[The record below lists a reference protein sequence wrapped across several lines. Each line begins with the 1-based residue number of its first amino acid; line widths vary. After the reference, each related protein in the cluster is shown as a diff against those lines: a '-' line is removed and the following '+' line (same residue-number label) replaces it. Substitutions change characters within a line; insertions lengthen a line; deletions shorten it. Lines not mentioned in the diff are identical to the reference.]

1 MKQTQLS
8 SIVLKFH
15 QIVRHQLLGLQ
26 HGPVLLSK
34 QGHEGQGCMYILLQ
48 LLLFARCTN
57 AANAVSAFSLMA
69 RKGQSGLFTST
80 CSCPFCNQAFTQ
92 FVSCWCRADTAER
105 NLAATQDS
113 LADSRQSLETLQT
126 HHSALKQHLERAEL
140 HSQDSATQAREFAA
154 RVKELSADKEALVS
168 ELVTVNKSAAHMKQ
182 DFKCLVKCLKGS
194 EPLQAITALLE
205 EAESDSGVKARS
217 SELMWVMK
225 RLCDH
230 FKQSSGTVY

>member
-1 MKQTQLS
+1 MQQMLFLLFCMFYFWLATWLVHSKLQLS
-8 SIVLKFH
+8 FLTLDLQSSFH
-15 QIVRHQLLGLQ
+15 T
-26 HGPVLLSK
+26 
-34 QGHEGQGCMYILLQ
+34 IL
-48 LLLFARCTN
+48 
-57 AANAVSAFSLMA
+57 
-69 RKGQSGLFTST
+69 
-80 CSCPFCNQAFTQ
+80 
-92 FVSCWCRADTAER
+92 VSCCCRADTAER
-105 NLAATQDS
+105 NLAAAQDS
-113 LADSRQSLETLQT
+113 LADSRQSLDTLQT
-126 HHSALKQHLERAEL
+126 HHSSVKQHLERAEL

-205 EAESDSGVKARS
+205 EAESDSGAKARS

-230 FKQSSGTVY
+230 FKQSSGTVYQHSGRAQIRLSSCTSDVIRNSNFAVCIDCSMRLYTWCEDFGVHL